1 MNKAKAIDD
10 HRRGGFERGRPR
22 HALLLGTG
30 IQPLDL
36 LPASKWIN

>member
-1 MNKAKAIDD
+1 MNEAKAIDA

-30 IQPLDL
+30 IQPLGL
-36 LPASKWIN
+36 LRA